1 MVVEGSVEVI
11 LSHRVE
17 LDTTFKQRRYFS
29 QAVGC
34 ARFVWNQALAEWNR
48 QYESGEKPSGMN
60 LKKQFNA
67 TKYES
72 FPWMKDIHRDAHA
85 APFSNLDKA
94 FRSFFNGVSKRPTF
108 KKKGKCRDSFA
119 VANDRFR
126 LDGEAVV
133 LPKVG
138 RVRLTEALRFT
149 GKIMGAVVSRTA
161 DRWFISIQVDVGDY
175 SKPRCGDDV
184 VGVDIGV
191 KVAATLSTGEQMQS
205 PKPLKSA
212 LKKLAHVSR
221 ELSRRVRGS
230 SNYKKTKLKLSK
242 IHARVSNIRKDWIH
256 KLTSRLCHENQVVAI
271 ESLNVAGMVKNR
283 RLARS
288 ISDMGFGE
296 FSRQMSY
303 KSPIYGT
310 ELVIADRWFP
320 SSKTCSDCGTI
331 KKDLTLSDR
340 EFECESCGLL
350 IDRDHNAALNLRAL
364 SFREHACGR
373 LGNPDESNLVGAES
387 SEAGT
392 KQCPQL
398 ATI

>member
-1 MVVEGSVEVI
+1 MI
-11 LSHRVE
+11 LSHRIQ
-17 LDTTFKQRRYFS
+17 LDPTFKQRRYFA

-48 QYESGEKPSGMN
+48 QYEAGEKPSGMN

-67 TKYES
+67 TKYDL
-72 FPWMKDIHRDAHA
+72 FPWMKGIHRDAHA
-85 APFSNLDKA
+85 APFANLDKA
-94 FRSFFNGVSKRPTF
+94 FRSFFKGISKRPTF

-119 VANDRFR
+119 VANDKFR
-126 LDGEAVV
+126 LDGESVV
-133 LPKVG
+133 LPKIG

-149 GKIMGAVVSRTA
+149 GKIIGAVVSRTA

-184 VGVDIGV
+184 VGVDLGV
-191 KVAATLSTGEQMQS
+191 KVAATLSTGEQIQS

-230 SNYKKTKLKLSK
+230 SNYRKTKWKLSK
-242 IHARVSNIRKDWIH
+242 IHAHVSNIRNDWIH
-256 KLTSRLCHENQVVAI
+256 KLTHRLCHENQVAVI

-296 FSRQMSY
+296 FGRQMAY

-310 ELVIADRWFP
+310 ELLVADRWFP
-320 SSKTCSDCGTI
+320 SSKTCSDCGSV
-331 KKDLTLSDR
+331 KDSLTLSDR
-340 EFECESCGLL
+340 EYECESCGLV

-364 SFREHACGR
+364 GFREYACGR
-373 LGNPDESNLVGAES
+373 LGNPNGSNSIRAES
-387 SEAGT
+387 VEAGT
-392 KQCPQL
+392 KPCPL
-398 ATI
+398 VDTY